1 MHKKFYTFSFVV
13 LILLII
19 IGCREV
25 TADMSEPIVF
35 EPTPAA
41 SEKLS
46 DGAQPIIE
54 VKIVGNATAGEEWFT
69 SQGCNACHSTGS
81 DKLVGPG
88 QLGIYERAANRSD
101 YSSPEDYIESSIRY
115 PAEYIAE
122 GYTNLMPTTW
132 EDAEKQE
139 IADIIEYLKTL
150 K

>member
-1 MHKKFYTFSFVV
+1 MHKKYYLFSFLV
-13 LILLII
+13 LIVLIS

-25 TADMSEPIVF
+25 TAEMSEPIVF
-35 EPTPAA
+35 EPTPAT

-46 DGAQPIIE
+46 EGARPVIE
-54 VKIVGNATAGEEWFT
+54 VKIVGNSSAGEEWFT
-69 SQGCNACHSTGS
+69 SQGCNACHSTGN

-88 QLGIYERAANRSD
+88 QLGIYERAATRSE

-115 PAEYIAE
+115 PAEYIVE
-122 GYTNLMPTTW
+122 GFTNLMPTTW

-139 IADIIEYLKTL
+139 IADIIAYLKTL

>member
-1 MHKKFYTFSFVV
+1 MHKKFYIFSFVV
-13 LILLII
+13 MIVLIS

-25 TADMSEPIVF
+25 TAEMSEPIVF
-35 EPTPAA
+35 EPTPATF
-41 SEKLS
+41 EKVS
-46 DGAQPIIE
+46 DGAQRVIE
-54 VKIVGNATAGEEWFT
+54 VKIVGNAIAGEEWFA

-88 QLGIYERAANRSD
+88 QLGIYERAATRSE

-115 PAEYIAE
+115 PAEYIVE
-122 GYTNLMPTTW
+122 GFTNLMPTTW
-132 EDAEKQE
+132 EDSEKQE